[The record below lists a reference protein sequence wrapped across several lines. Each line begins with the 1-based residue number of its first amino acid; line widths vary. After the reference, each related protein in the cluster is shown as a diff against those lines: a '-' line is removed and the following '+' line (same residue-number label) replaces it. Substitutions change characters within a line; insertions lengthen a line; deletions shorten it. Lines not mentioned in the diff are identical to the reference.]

1 MLGASVPKAIAPSGK
16 RELLEAMQAIH
27 NEKYKGCYGSPR
39 MHQELLVRGF
49 DVSENTVAELMKT
62 HDMKASTKQKFRHTT
77 DSNHAHPV
85 AENLLDQAFEQEKP
99 DQVWVSDITYIPTRE
114 GWLYLVCVLDLYSRK
129 VVGWSMSNR
138 MTKDLV
144 LSALEMALWGAVPRP
159 N

>member
-1 MLGASVPKAIAPSGK
+1 M
-16 RELLEAMQAIH
+16 
-27 NEKYKGCYGSPR
+27 
-39 MHQELLVRGF
+39 
-49 DVSENTVAELMKT
+49 AELMKT

-144 LSALEMALWGAVPRP
+144 LSALEMAAFGALSRGRTDAPFRSRQPVCQSCLSRLTKKGEHHVQHEPQGELL
-159 N
+159 